1 MGEINNFNIDL
12 DGIKETFKI
21 SEDKKGLTHKQG
33 NRYKLL
39 PYVANEKTL
48 VNEFSGV
55 VGAFS
60 RIISN
65 KELKGEFE
73 VDLFIEEV
81 ADQIGEYEGDMSRES
96 FKNIVRSMFIE
107 NGNLVDFDIKT
118 INYLSS
124 TSADQK
130 IATFLYSVLFSEDLK
145 QDASFHY
152 DRDVDNIL
160 YKIVLNALPE
170 LKHKEI
176 SIGEYKCYLPFV
188 REQFIKDFKFLISKE
203 ELYKDSLKRLLEY
216 YYIFYVSQLVMKL
229 NTFENVDLSKP
240 DALYYTLD
248 WERTSK
254 TRTAYQFG
262 WEKIKNDLNSLFSH
276 AVTLEILN
284 HHGAEEQLNYVD
296 LAKIFNKENGVE
308 IARQISDVI
317 EVYKNQIDDVNWNEF
332 KLKDRTSE
340 VEGFNSVYELFETIR
355 YQFEES
361 RTRFRANEA
370 YRNWFIRFV
379 QKNFA
384 KRRGQLGYNL
394 NITEDDIILMTKI
407 CINDNKKLKLNKLF
421 EEFELR
427 GLFFDRDSK
436 MKIVQLYE
444 KLNLLEK
451 KSDSGDAQYVK
462 SVL

>member
-1 MGEINNFNIDL
+1 MVEINNFNIDL
-12 DGIKETFKI
+12 EGIKETFKI
-21 SEDKKGLTHKQG
+21 SEDKKGLIHKQG

-48 VNEFSGV
+48 VNEFAGV

-60 RIISN
+60 RVISN
-65 KELKGEFE
+65 KELKGKFE
-73 VDLFIEEV
+73 VEQFIEDIV
-81 ADQIGEYEGDMSRES
+81 DQIGEYEGDMSRES
-96 FKNIVRSMFIE
+96 FKSIVRTMFID

-118 INYLSS
+118 INYLSA
-124 TSADQK
+124 TTADQK
-130 IATFLYSVLFSEDLK
+130 IALFLYSVLFSEDLK
-145 QDASFHY
+145 EEVSLHY
-152 DRDVDNIL
+152 DRNVENIL
-160 YKIVLNALPE
+160 YNIVLKALPG
-170 LKHKEI
+170 LQDKNI
-176 SIGEYKCYLPFV
+176 PIGEYKCYLPFV

-203 ELYKDSLKRLLEY
+203 ELYKNSLKRLLEY
-216 YYIFYVSQLVMKL
+216 YYMFYVSQLVMKL
-229 NTFENVDLSKP
+229 NVFEKADLSKP

-276 AVTLEILN
+276 AVTLEMLN
-284 HHGAEEQLNYVD
+284 HNGTEEQLNYVD
-296 LAKIFNKENGVE
+296 LANIFNEINGLEVGKE
-308 IARQISDVI
+308 IKSII
-317 EVYKNQIDDVNWNEF
+317 EVYKNQLDDVNWNGL
-332 KLKDRTSE
+332 KTKDRQSE
-340 VEGFNSVYELFETIR
+340 VEGFNSVYELFDTIK
-355 YQFEES
+355 YQFETSSS
-361 RTRFRANEA
+361 RARANEA

-407 CINDNKKLKLNKLF
+407 CINNNEKLKLNKLF

-436 MKIVQLYE
+436 VKIVQLYE
-444 KLNLLEK
+444 KLNSLEK

>member
-1 MGEINNFNIDL
+1 MGEVNNFNIDL
-12 DGIKETFKI
+12 NGIRETFKI

-48 VNEFSGV
+48 VNEFAGV

-73 VDLFIEEV
+73 VDMFIQEV
-81 ADQIGEYEGDMSRES
+81 ADQIGEYEGDTSRES
-96 FKNIVRSMFIE
+96 FKSIVRTMFID
-107 NGNLVDFDIKT
+107 NDNLVDFDIKT

-130 IATFLYSVLFSEDLK
+130 IAAFLYSVLFSEDLK
-145 QDASFHY
+145 KDVSLHY

-160 YKIVLNALPE
+160 YQIVLNALPE
-170 LKHKEI
+170 LKDKDI
-176 SIGEYKCYLPFV
+176 PIGEYKCYLPFV

-216 YYIFYVSQLVMKL
+216 YYVFYVSQLIMKL
-229 NTFENVDLSKP
+229 DVFEKADLSKP
-240 DALYYTLD
+240 DVLYYTLD

-276 AVTLEILN
+276 AVTLEMLN
-284 HHGAEEQLNYVD
+284 HHETEEQLNYID
-296 LAKIFNKENGVE
+296 LANIFAEGDGLEKAKQVN
-308 IARQISDVI
+308 SVI
-317 EVYKNQIDDVNWNEF
+317 NVYKNQIDDVNWNGF
-332 KLKDRTSE
+332 KVKDRESE
-340 VEGFNSVYELFETIR
+340 VEGFNSVYELFDTIR
-355 YQFEES
+355 YQFEQS
-361 RTRFRANEA
+361 KTRFRANEA
-370 YRNWFIRFV
+370 YRNWFMRFV

-407 CINDNKKLKLNKLF
+407 CINDNEKLKLNKLF

>member
-12 DGIKETFKI
+12 NGIKETFKI

-48 VNEFSGV
+48 VNEFAGV

-65 KELKGEFE
+65 KELKGEFKVE
-73 VDLFIEEV
+73 LFIEEV
-81 ADQIGEYEGDMSRES
+81 ADQIGEYKGDMSRES
-96 FKNIVRSMFIE
+96 FKSIVRTMFID

-130 IATFLYSVLFSEDLK
+130 IAVFLYSVLFCDDLK
-145 QDASFHY
+145 KDISLHY
-152 DRDVDNIL
+152 DRDVENIL
-160 YKIVLNALPE
+160 YNIVLKALPE
-170 LKHKEI
+170 LKDKNI
-176 SIGEYKCYLPFV
+176 PIGEYKCYLPFV
-188 REQFIKDFKFLISKE
+188 RDQFIKDFKFLISKE

-216 YYIFYVSQLVMKL
+216 YYVFYVSQLVMKL
-229 NTFENVDLSKP
+229 NVFEKADLSKP
-240 DALYYTLD
+240 DPLYYTLD

-262 WEKIKNDLNSLFSH
+262 WEKIKNDLNALFSH
-276 AVTLEILN
+276 AVTLEMLN
-284 HHGAEEQLNYVD
+284 HHGTEEQLNYID
-296 LAKIFNKENGVE
+296 LAKIFNEDDGLE
-308 IARQISDVI
+308 IAKQVSNIT

-332 KLKDRTSE
+332 KIKDRASDI
-340 VEGFNSVYELFETIR
+340 EGFNSICELFDTIR

-361 RTRFRANEA
+361 KTRFRANEA

-407 CINDNKKLKLNKLF
+407 CINDNEKLKLNKLF

>member
-12 DGIKETFKI
+12 NGIKETFKI

-48 VNEFSGV
+48 VSEFAGV

-65 KELKGEFE
+65 KELKGKFE
-73 VDLFIEEV
+73 VELFIEEV
-81 ADQIGEYEGDMSRES
+81 ADKIGEYEGDVSRES
-96 FKNIVRSMFIE
+96 FKNIVRTMFID
-107 NGNLVDFDIKT
+107 NGNLIDFDIKT

-130 IATFLYSVLFSEDLK
+130 IALFLYSVLFCDDLK
-145 QDASFHY
+145 EDVSLHY

-160 YKIVLNALPE
+160 YNIVLKALPE
-170 LKHKEI
+170 LKDKNI
-176 SIGEYKCYLPFV
+176 PIGEYKCYLPFV
-188 REQFIKDFKFLISKE
+188 RDQFIKDFKFLISKE

-216 YYIFYVSQLVMKL
+216 YYVFYVSQLVMKL
-229 NTFENVDLSKP
+229 DAFEKADLSKP
-240 DALYYTLD
+240 DPLYYTLD

-276 AVTLEILN
+276 AVTLEMLN
-284 HHGAEEQLNYVD
+284 HNDTDEQLNYMD
-296 LAKIFNKENGVE
+296 LAKIFNEEDGLE
-308 IARQISDVI
+308 IAKQISSVI
-317 EVYKNQIDDVNWNEF
+317 ELYKNQIDDVKWNEF
-332 KLKDRTSE
+332 KIKDRE
-340 VEGFNSVYELFETIR
+340 YDVDGFNSVYELFDTIR
-355 YQFEES
+355 YQFENS
-361 RTRFRANEA
+361 NTRYRANEA
-370 YRNWFIRFV
+370 YRNWFMRFV

-407 CINDNKKLKLNKLF
+407 CINDNEKLKLNKLF

>member
-1 MGEINNFNIDL
+1 MEQINNFNIDL

-39 PYVANEKTL
+39 PYVANEKNL

-65 KELKGEFE
+65 KELKGKFE

-96 FKNIVRSMFIE
+96 FKDIVRSMFIQ

-130 IATFLYSVLFSEDLK
+130 IAGFLYSILFNEDLK
-145 QDASFHY
+145 RETNLHY
-152 DRDVDNIL
+152 DREVNNIL
-160 YKIVLNALPE
+160 YKIVLNSLPK
-170 LKHKEI
+170 LKDKET

-229 NTFENVDLSKP
+229 NAFEKVDLSKP
-240 DALYYTLD
+240 DVLYYTLD

-262 WEKIKNDLNSLFSH
+262 WEKIKNSLNSLFSH
-276 AVTLEILN
+276 AITLEMLN
-284 HHGAEEQLNYVD
+284 HNGNEEQLNYVD
-296 LAKIFNKENGVE
+296 LAKIFKEENGLE
-308 IARQISDVI
+308 ISREIKKVI
-317 EVYKNQIDDVNWNEF
+317 ELYKSQVDDVNWNGF
-332 KLKDRTSE
+332 KQKDRESDID
-340 VEGFNSVYELFETIR
+340 GFNLVYELFESIR

-361 RTRFRANEA
+361 RTRSRANEA
-370 YRNWFIRFV
+370 YKNWFMRFV
-379 QKNFA
+379 HKNFA

>member
-12 DGIKETFKI
+12 DSIKETFITK
-21 SEDKKGLTHKQG
+21 DKKSLTHKQG

-81 ADQIGEYEGDMSRES
+81 ADQIGEYEGDMIRES
-96 FKNIVRSMFIE
+96 FKDIVRSMFIE

-130 IATFLYSVLFSEDLK
+130 IAAFLYSVLFSEDLK
-145 QDASFHY
+145 QDASLHY

-170 LKHKEI
+170 LKNKEI

-216 YYIFYVSQLVMKL
+216 YYVFYVSQLVMKL
-229 NTFENVDLSKP
+229 NSFENVDLNKP
-240 DALYYTLD
+240 DVLYYTLD

-262 WEKIKNDLNSLFSH
+262 WGKIKNDLNDLFSH
-276 AVTLEILN
+276 AVTLEMLN
-284 HHGAEEQLNYVD
+284 HHGTEEQLNYVD
-296 LAKIFNKENGVE
+296 LAKIFNEENGVE
-308 IARQISDVI
+308 IGRQISDVI
-317 EVYKNQIDDVNWNEF
+317 ALYKNQLDDVNWNGF
-332 KLKDRTSE
+332 KLKDRTSDI
-340 VEGFNSVYELFETIR
+340 EGFNTVYELFETIR

-407 CINDNKKLKLNKLF
+407 CINNNEKLKLNKLF

>member
-1 MGEINNFNIDL
+1 
-12 DGIKETFKI
+12 
-21 SEDKKGLTHKQG
+21 
-33 NRYKLL
+33 
-39 PYVANEKTL
+39 
-48 VNEFSGV
+48 
-55 VGAFS
+55 
-60 RIISN
+60 
-65 KELKGEFE
+65 
-73 VDLFIEEV
+73 
-81 ADQIGEYEGDMSRES
+81 
-96 FKNIVRSMFIE
+96 
-107 NGNLVDFDIKT
+107 
-118 INYLSS
+118 
-124 TSADQK
+124 
-130 IATFLYSVLFSEDLK
+130 
-145 QDASFHY
+145 
-152 DRDVDNIL
+152 
-160 YKIVLNALPE
+160 
-170 LKHKEI
+170 
-176 SIGEYKCYLPFV
+176 
-188 REQFIKDFKFLISKE
+188 
-203 ELYKDSLKRLLEY
+203 
-216 YYIFYVSQLVMKL
+216 MKL

-296 LAKIFNKENGVE
+296 LAKIFNEENGVE

-427 GLFFDRDSK
+427 GLFFDRDWK
-436 MKIVQLYE
+436 MKIVQLYLQ

-451 KSDSGDAQYVK
+451 KIR
-462 SVL
+462 